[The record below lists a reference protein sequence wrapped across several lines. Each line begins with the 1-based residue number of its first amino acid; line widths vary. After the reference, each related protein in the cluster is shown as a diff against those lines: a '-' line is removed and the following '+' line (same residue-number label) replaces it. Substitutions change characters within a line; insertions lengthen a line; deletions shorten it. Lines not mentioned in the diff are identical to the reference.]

1 MRRNEKDELGWGG
14 GGGGGGGGV
23 LPIEHKAQQLGMH
36 FVMLGIS

>member
-1 MRRNEKDELGWGG
+1 MRRNEKDELGWGV
-14 GGGGGGGGV
+14 GGGGV

>member
-14 GGGGGGGGV
+14 GGV
-23 LPIEHKAQQLGMH
+23 LSIEHKAQQLGMH